1 MTDVASSP
9 FQLTR
14 VPPHALAPALAHTLR
29 LAASSLAFAA
39 SLSFPALAN
48 ETDAA
53 SADAVALAAL
63 SFDAADA
70 AEVIVSARR
79 REESAQDVPV
89 ALSVVDNQALAN
101 IGTFSVAQVQQLVP
115 TLQVFSFNPRNT
127 NVNIR
132 GLGSNISTTNDGL
145 DNGVG
150 VYIDNVFYGR
160 VGQSQFDLVDL
171 QQIEVLRGPQ
181 GTLFGKNTTA
191 GAINISTRA
200 PSFEPEFDGEL
211 TLGNYGSHQARFS
224 ASGPLIADTLAARLS
239 VADTHRDGF
248 VRNVYNGKRA
258 NDSDNFST
266 RLQLLAQPGDALK
279 IRLIGDYSKQTA
291 HGVLQSIAGVTTTY
305 ADGTPIPNNFLDRIG
320 RAGYA
325 VASFDPFDRKVSAD
339 SPYQANM
346 KSYGVSA
353 QIDWET
359 QNHALTSITAW
370 RAWDW
375 NPGNDLDHTSLPVLT
390 AANQAN
396 RQRQF
401 SQELRLAS
409 TGRNTVDYV
418 VGAYYFWQT
427 IRGYGLTGYGAAA
440 ADWNLPTVPAFVGN
454 AALNGFE
461 SRTYSEPTTNSYA
474 LFGQATWNI
483 NEALSLTG
491 GLRYTHEKKKG
502 VFRSW
507 HEGGQ
512 NLSLLPDAAAGAAQ
526 GIRDLFAPR
535 GSYTARLSDD
545 SVSGLLTLSY
555 KPGEDVLVYGS
566 YSRGSKSGG
575 LNLTILP
582 EDVNPQ
588 VDPETVDA
596 FEIGLKSQWFD
607 DAVTLN
613 LATFHTKVSDY
624 QTVVVSFVDN
634 TSVFRTYVDNI
645 PSVRSRGIEADIG
658 WAVNERLSLSA
669 SAAYIDAIY
678 KSYANAQQAPEYQNV
693 SALQDLS
700 GERLAGVPKFTWS
713 ASADYTQPLGDWRGQ
728 ALSAYVHADYAH
740 RSSYFSAIT
749 NSPSSKAG
757 NFGVLNARLGLRAGD
772 EGRWDLSVW
781 ARNLTNEKY
790 FVTTGIANTGL
801 ASGLLGDPRTW
812 GVTLRTKL

>member
-1 MTDVASSP
+1 MTDLALSSCQRTHVA
-9 FQLTR
+9 
-14 VPPHALAPALAHTLR
+14 PPDSGLRQTLR
-29 LAASSLAFAA
+29 LAASSLAFTA
-39 SLSFPALAN
+39 SLSSP
-48 ETDAA
+48 A
-53 SADAVALAAL
+53 SADEAAAAL
-63 SFDAADA
+63 SYYAADAADA
-70 AEVIVSARR
+70 ADVIVSARR
-79 REESAQDVPV
+79 RDESAQDVPV
-89 ALSVVDNQALAN
+89 ALSVVDSQTLAN
-101 IGTFSVAQVQQLVP
+101 IGNFSVPQVQQVVP
-115 TLQVFSFNPRNT
+115 SLQVFSFNPRNT
-127 NVNIR
+127 NVNVR

-150 VYIDNVFYGR
+150 IYIDNVFYGR

-200 PSFEPEFDGEL
+200 PTFEPEFSGEL
-211 TLGNYGSHQARFS
+211 TYGNYGSHQARFS
-224 ASGPLIADTLAARLS
+224 ASGPLVSDRVAVRLS

-291 HGVLQSIAGVTTTY
+291 HGVLQSITGVTTTY
-305 ADGTPIPNNFLDRIG
+305 ADGTPIPNNFLDRIA
-320 RAGYA
+320 RAGYT
-325 VASFDPFDRKVSAD
+325 VASFDPFDRKVAAD

-346 KSYGVSA
+346 KSYGVSG

-359 QNHALTSITAW
+359 GSHVLTSITAW

-375 NPGNDLDHTSLPVLT
+375 NPGNDLDNTSLPVLT

-409 TGRNTVDYV
+409 SGRNTIDYV
-418 VGAYYFWQT
+418 VGAYYFHQAN
-427 IRGYGLTGYGAAA
+427 RGYGLTSYGAAA
-440 ADWNLPTVPAFVGN
+440 ADWNLPAVPAFIGN

-461 SRTYSEPTTNSYA
+461 SRTYSKPATDSYA
-474 LFGQATWNI
+474 LFGQATWNVTD
-483 NEALSLTG
+483 ALSLTG
-491 GLRYTHEKKKG
+491 GLRYTYEKKKG
-502 VFRSW
+502 VFSSW

-512 NLSLLPDAAAGAAQ
+512 DLSLLPDAARAAAQ

-535 GSYTARLSDD
+535 GDYKAKFSDD
-545 SVSGLLTLSY
+545 SLSGLLTLSY
-555 KPGEDVLVYGS
+555 KVRDDVLAYGS

-582 EDVNPQ
+582 QDVDPR

-596 FEIGLKSQWFD
+596 FEVGLKSQWFA

-613 LATFHTKVSDY
+613 LAAFHTKVSDY
-624 QTVVVSFVDN
+624 QTVVVSFVDG

-669 SAAYIDAIY
+669 SVAYVDAIY
-678 KSYANAQQAPEYQNV
+678 KSYANAQQASEFLNV
-693 SALQDLS
+693 SPTQDLS
-700 GERLAGVPKFTWS
+700 GERLAGVPKFTWT

-728 ALSAYVHADYAH
+728 ALSAYLHADYAH